1 MKNAILLKRYKFY
14 EKIHIKCYFVKLQSH
29 FYQNLLFIGYD
40 LFPQVTVIYLN
51 LIKHA
56 PLGFN
61 TLAVPPVWILRD
73 KLWKVVI
80 KSKTAFKLRLLFKKI
95 TFLRL
100 WHFISPH
107 SDPNNTIFV
116 VVVWICKIKFFEVIF
131 FPCRK
136 NCYNNWGIAFF
147 LFPWPPLLGK

>member
-1 MKNAILLKRYKFY
+1 MKNTILLKRYKFY

-51 LIKHA
+51 LIKHV

-61 TLAVPPVWILRD
+61 TLVVPPVWILRD

-107 SDPNNTIFV
+107 SDPNNPIFI
-116 VVVWICKIKFFEVIF
+116 VVVWICKIKFFEVV
-131 FPCRK
+131 
-136 NCYNNWGIAFF
+136 FF
-147 LFPWPPLLGK
+147 LVGRIAIITEVLLFFCFHGHHC

>member
-1 MKNAILLKRYKFY
+1 MKNTILLKRYKFY

-29 FYQNLLFIGYD
+29 FYQNLLFIGCG

-51 LIKHA
+51 LIKHV

-61 TLAVPPVWILRD
+61 TLVVPPVWIVRD

-80 KSKTAFKLRLLFKKI
+80 KRKTVMLLSFVYVLKKI

-100 WHFISPH
+100 WHFISSH
-107 SDPNNTIFV
+107 SDPNNPIFV
-116 VVVWICKIKFFEVIF
+116 VVVWICKIKFFEV
-131 FPCRK
+131 
-136 NCYNNWGIAFF
+136 AFF
-147 LFPWPPLLGK
+147 LVGRIAIITEELLFFCFHGNHC

>member
-29 FYQNLLFIGYD
+29 FYQNLLFLGCD

-51 LIKHA
+51 LIKHV

-61 TLAVPPVWILRD
+61 TLVAPPVWILRD

-80 KSKTAFKLRLLFKKI
+80 KRKTVMLLSFVYFFKKI
-95 TFLRL
+95 TPLRL

-107 SDPNNTIFV
+107 SDPNNPIFV
-116 VVVWICKIKFFEVIF
+116 VVVWIRKVKFFEVVLF
-131 FPCRK
+131 LVAR
-136 NCYNNWGIAFF
+136 IAIITEE
-147 LFPWPPLLGK
+147 LLCFCFHGNHF